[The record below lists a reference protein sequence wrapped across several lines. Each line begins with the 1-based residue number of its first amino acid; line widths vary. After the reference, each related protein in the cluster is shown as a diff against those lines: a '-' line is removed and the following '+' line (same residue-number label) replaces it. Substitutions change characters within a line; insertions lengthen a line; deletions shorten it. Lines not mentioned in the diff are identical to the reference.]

1 MCEKHVNWMG
11 RKQAWLKQK
20 VHSKHLFTRQKEV
33 FATDEGK
40 TCMVQVKKKP
50 SHFAT
55 NSNFTINLPC
65 CEIDTFKF
73 KDTKRRFMQTKYPK
87 RFESTR
93 VVHKSKSRFVCIYNE
108 YICCYPQCVFLLM
121 EGASFL
127 WWRVT
132 GLCHK
137 GMQCIKS
144 ILHWNLCLHLSNV
157 VLHTVVQKQ
166 GCCYKNLR
174 RQLLACRLKQQ
185 CPNDLCRMTKEGTE
199 QAASMWTSRTNKT
212 LWPRKRWWYIAL

>member
-1 MCEKHVNWMG
+1 
-11 RKQAWLKQK
+11 
-20 VHSKHLFTRQKEV
+20 
-33 FATDEGK
+33 
-40 TCMVQVKKKP
+40 
-50 SHFAT
+50 
-55 NSNFTINLPC
+55 
-65 CEIDTFKF
+65 
-73 KDTKRRFMQTKYPK
+73 MQTRCPK
-87 RFESTR
+87 RFQNTPRNKVLGGTGWFINVKMKRE
-93 VVHKSKSRFVCIYNE
+93 SRFVCIYNE

>member
-1 MCEKHVNWMG
+1 
-11 RKQAWLKQK
+11 
-20 VHSKHLFTRQKEV
+20 
-33 FATDEGK
+33 
-40 TCMVQVKKKP
+40 
-50 SHFAT
+50 
-55 NSNFTINLPC
+55 
-65 CEIDTFKF
+65 
-73 KDTKRRFMQTKYPK
+73 MQTKYPK

-137 GMQCIKS
+137 GMQCIQS

-212 LWPRKRWWYIAL
+212 LWPRKR